1 MKKLNRRKFI
11 YSSAFVAGM
20 PTIISSFGSTN
31 IKNNERLL
39 KKESLMNSISLGVI
53 SKADNPEEDLKI
65 VRDLGFPT
73 CQLNIKDYSSELA
86 KRLSQTLT
94 EYKILPTTLICMG
107 PGNYVY
113 NFMEGPSTIG
123 LVPRAYRAAR
133 IERLKEGIDFC
144 KEEGIPAVH
153 AHFGFIPENPM
164 DTLYIEFVALM
175 KNIGEYALKRSI
187 DIYFE
192 TGQETPITLCRAIE
206 DIGTGNLFINYD
218 VANLVMYGKANP
230 LDGLQ
235 ILGKY
240 VKSLH
245 AKDGKYP
252 TNPFEL
258 GKEVPIPQGEVDFPK
273 IITSLKQIGFKGAIT
288 IEYELAGSNNEYIL
302 KTKKYLENLIL
313 ST

>member
-20 PTIISSFGSTN
+20 PTIISSFASAN
-31 IKNNERLL
+31 NKNNDTLL
-39 KKESLMNSISLGVI
+39 KKENLVNSISLGVI
-53 SKADNPEEDLKI
+53 SKADNPEEDLKM

-73 CQLNIKDYSSELA
+73 CQLSIKDYSSELA
-86 KRLSQTLT
+86 KRLSQTLA
-94 EYKILPTTLICMG
+94 EYKILPSTLICMG
-107 PGNYVY
+107 PGKYVY

-123 LVPRAYRAAR
+123 LIPRAYRAAR
-133 IERLKEGIDFC
+133 IERLKKGIDFC
-144 KEEGIPAVH
+144 EQAGIPAVH

-175 KNIGEYALKRSI
+175 KDLGEYALKRNI

-192 TGQETPITLCRAIE
+192 TGQETPITLRRAIE

-240 VKSLH
+240 IKSLH

-258 GKEVPIPQGEVDFPK
+258 GKEVPIPQGEVDFAK

-302 KTKKYLENLIL
+302 KTKKYLENLIQ